1 MMKQNKIVAL
11 LLLIILAAGTS
22 CRKDLLY
29 PQPQTSVADVSA
41 FSTPAR
47 VLNQVLSLYGALKNG
62 NLYGGRYQIYGEIKA
77 DNFIN
82 QLSNVVTGYD
92 VWEENPTN
100 SSQAIVNLWQFAY
113 LSINNANL
121 FIDGMDSIGAS
132 VVGAATTAN
141 YVAEAKLVR
150 ALSYYALLQYFAQP
164 YTNGSGSNPGV
175 PLRLNGIKL
184 AGQSSLARSSVA
196 DVYAQILSDL
206 NFAQANLPSA
216 YSSAY
221 NNTTRAHVNTAIAL
235 KTRVFLSMGL
245 YDSVIANANLIVSAN
260 APFTSSTGVT
270 FSLQSDITKVFVSP
284 YTTSESILSMP
295 MTTTTGDNPG
305 TQNQLA
311 YYFSPS
317 SKSGGVGNGEYALN
331 ANGVIADPLWK
342 STDRRR
348 AFILTGG
355 GKQWLTKY
363 SAPSPYTDYAPIIR
377 YSEVLLN
384 LAEAR
389 AQVTNSVDAQA
400 VALLSAV
407 RSRSDATTIYTPAS
421 FANTS
426 AFISAVLEERNIEF
440 LGEGIRNNDLMRL
453 QLAIPTKGTPGV
465 TIVSPGVSPGG
476 PPYIWPISANE
487 LALNPLCT
495 DN

>member
-1 MMKQNKIVAL
+1 MKHSKLYAFFL
-11 LLLIILAAGTS
+11 LVLLAGGTS

-47 VLNQVLSLYGALKNG
+47 IQNQVLSLYGALKNG
-62 NLYGGRYQIYGEIKA
+62 NVYGGRYVIYGDIKA

-82 QLSNVVTGYD
+82 QLSNLVTGSD
-92 VWEENPTN
+92 VWQGNPTN
-100 SSQAIVNLWQFAY
+100 SAQAVTNLWQFAY
-113 LSINNANL
+113 LAINNANL
-121 FIDGMDSIGAS
+121 FIDGMDSLGAN
-132 VVGAATTAN
+132 VVGATLTAN

-150 ALSYYALLQYFAQP
+150 AVSYYSLLQYYALP
-164 YTNGSGSNPGV
+164 YTNGGGSSLGV
-175 PLRLNGIKL
+175 PLRLQGIKS
-184 AGQSSLARSSVA
+184 AGESPLARSTVA
-196 DVYAQILSDL
+196 QVYAQILSDL
-206 NFAQANLPSA
+206 NFAQANLPSS

-235 KTRVFLSMGL
+235 KTRVFLSMGM

-270 FSLQSDITKVFVSP
+270 FALQSDITKVFVSP

-295 MTTTTGDNPG
+295 MTVTTGDNPG

-311 YYFSPS
+311 YYFSTT
-317 SKSGGVGNGEYALN
+317 SKYGGVGNGEYALN
-331 ANGVIADPLWK
+331 ANGVIADPTWK
-342 STDRRR
+342 ATDRRR
-348 AFILTGG
+348 SFVITGN

-363 SAPSPYTDYAPIIR
+363 SAPSPYTDYVPVIR

-389 AQVTNSVDAQA
+389 VRSTNTVDPQA

-407 RSRSDATTIYTPAS
+407 RSRSDATTTYTTAS
-421 FANTS
+421 FAS
-426 AFISAVLEERNIEF
+426 ATVLASAILEERNIEF
-440 LGEGIRNNDLMRL
+440 LGEGLRNNDLMRL
-453 QLAIPTKGTPGV
+453 QMTVPAKGSAPAKNPGDQ
-465 TIVSPGVSPGG
+465 G
-476 PPYIWPISANE
+476 YIWPISATE
-487 LALNPLCT
+487 LSLNPLCT

>member
-1 MMKQNKIVAL
+1 MKHNKIIISFFLIL
-11 LLLIILAAGTS
+11 LTAGTS
-22 CRKDLLY
+22 CRKDLLN
-29 PQPQTSVADVSA
+29 PEPQTSIADVSA
-41 FSTPAR
+41 FSTPSR
-47 VLNQVLSLYGALKNG
+47 IQNQVLSLYAALKNG
-62 NLYGGRYQIYGEIKA
+62 NLYGGRYVIYGDIKA

-100 SSQAIVNLWQFAY
+100 SSQAVTTLWQYAY

-121 FIDGMDSIGAS
+121 FIEGMDSVGAN
-132 VVGAATTAN
+132 VVGATLTAN

-150 ALSYYALLQYFAQP
+150 ALSYYCLLQYFSQP

-175 PLRLNGIKL
+175 PLRINGIKL
-184 AGQSSLARSSVA
+184 AGESALARSPVS
-196 DVYAQILSDL
+196 DVYTQILADL
-206 NFAQANLPSA
+206 NFAQANLPAS

-235 KTRVFLSMGL
+235 KTRIFLSMGL
-245 YDSVIANANLIVSAN
+245 YDSVIANADLIVSAN
-260 APFTSSTGVT
+260 APFTSTTGVS
-270 FSLQSDITKVFVSP
+270 FALQSDITKVFVSP

-311 YYFSPS
+311 YYFSPT
-317 SKSGGVGNGEYALN
+317 SKYGGVGNGEYALN
-331 ANGVIADPLWK
+331 GSGVIADPLWTA
-342 STDRRR
+342 TDRRR
-348 AFILTGG
+348 SFILSAG

-363 SAPSPYTDYAPIIR
+363 SAPSPYTDYVPVIR

-389 AQVTNSVDAQA
+389 VRSSNTVDAQA

-407 RSRSDATTIYTPAS
+407 RSRSDPTTTYTTAS
-421 FANTS
+421 FSDATALIN
-426 AFISAVLEERNIEF
+426 AILEERNIEF
-440 LGEGIRNNDLMRL
+440 LGEGLRNNDLMRL
-453 QLAIPTKGTPGV
+453 QLTVPSKGTSGV
-465 TIVSPGVSPGG
+465 TIVAPSVSPGG